1 MSAFNARLGLSVGTT
16 PTGVIDA
23 TGNGTFGT
31 ISGSTITATTQ
42 FSGPGT
48 GLTGTAASL
57 TAGAV
62 SSITSLQVT
71 NALGFTPYNATNPSN
86 YITGITSLMVTTA
99 LGYTPANVTAIPVV
113 AITVPNM
120 DGTAAIGASGK
131 WADGAHVHPSDTS
144 RQPLN
149 TNLTSIGGLVNAVGW
164 LYNNGTGTF
173 SYSTP
178 TAAQVG
184 APSLTGTGASGSWG
198 ISITGSAATITG
210 VYGGT
215 LTSSQVT
222 TALGYTPY
230 NATNPSGYI
239 SANQTVT
246 LTGDVTGSGATAI
259 TTTLA
264 AATVTG
270 KVLTGFSVGSAVSVA
285 ATDTILAAFG
295 KVQAQLNAVSGAL
308 VYQGVWNA
316 STNSPA
322 LASGVGTKGYYYK
335 VSVAGS
341 TLIDGVSTWKVGD
354 MIVFNGTTW
363 DGIDGVPTEVVTV
376 FGRTGVVVATSG
388 DYTVAQVTGAA
399 PLDSPTFT
407 GTPAAPTP
415 LTANNSTTIATTAFV
430 KAQGYILPSTAPVLT
445 GTNFTGIPSS
455 ALTSSSVTLGSTA
468 MALGTTTTVVTGM
481 GSIQFINAG
490 GIKGTT
496 SGGSTVSLF
505 LLTNDTNNIT
515 RFIAGVDAGG
525 FQWTNQAQSVAWMSL
540 TSANLAVP
548 AVTSTGN
555 VTAAGF
561 STNAGGNG
569 FVQVGSNTASPDPYG
584 AISVTAPTTSNYTY
598 FGMTRAG
605 STAIGW
611 GINTSNQMWIGQP
624 TAGNVGSV
632 LTGTAWV
639 LIGSGGSTFNT
650 TLTCTGAMMAPSYWV
665 TGGSHA
671 SLTTTASQGLVLQ
684 ASTGT
689 SYDFSLI
696 NPANSGYIAVVPT
709 GTNNISFTNNV
720 VVNSNGNTAGTLYV
734 GTASG
739 NQQNI
744 LKVFGGNSSNQSP
757 VVALFKTGNTEGG
770 LAITA
775 SQIKLYQSSA
785 MVDYTDA
792 TISAAKGLSVNTNGD
807 VTVTGKF
814 YIGTNYG
821 AAFNAYGTAG
831 TGAYL
836 AGQTGDTTYRI
847 SIDQSGTIYWASGTG
862 AADTTLARTGVAAL
876 TTNGSFQANILI
888 SGVATGTAPLAVSSQ
903 TVVANLNADLL
914 DGLHASAFATVAQVH
929 YVGTTAIAANR
940 SSAAQSL
947 TGVNIDGSAGS
958 VPWSGVTSK
967 PVIKAPLRWFYEA
980 ALTTTVL
987 QPAYRADA
995 AGTLK
1000 AIRTQS
1006 QTPGTGTLLIKING
1020 TTIASYGTLTLLGT
1034 DSATAWT
1041 DRYTGLSVAIAAG
1054 DSITAVCS
1062 VAGTAAGV
1070 TVQLDIEQTV

>member
-1 MSAFNARLGLSVGTT
+1 MSAFNARQGLSVGVP
-16 PTGVIDA
+16 PTGVVDA

-62 SSITSLQVT
+62 SSITSTQVT

-86 YITGITSLMVTTA
+86 YITGINSLMVTTA

-113 AITVPNM
+113 ATTNPNM
-120 DGTAAIGASGK
+120 NGTAAIGASGK

-149 TNLTSIGGLVNAVGW
+149 TNLTSIGGLTNAAGW

-215 LTSSQVT
+215 LTSGQVT

-270 KVLTGFSVGSAVSVA
+270 KVLTGFAVGSAVTVA

-341 TLIDGVSTWKVGD
+341 TSIDGISTWKVGD
-354 MIVFNGTTW
+354 MVVFNGTTW
-363 DGIDGVPTEVVTV
+363 DGIDGVPTEVTTV
-376 FGRTGVVVATSG
+376 FGRTGAVVATSG

-399 PLDSPTFT
+399 PLASPTFT

-415 LTANNSTTIATTAFV
+415 LTADNSTTIATTAFV
-430 KAQGYILPSTAPVLT
+430 KAQSYLTGNQTITLTGDVTGSGASAITTTLAAATVTGKALTGYTVGTNTAIAATDTILGAFGKLQAQINADGGTVSTVSVVSANGFAGSVATATSTPAITLSTTITGLLKGNGTAISAATASDYVAPSTAPILT
-445 GTNFTGIPSS
+445 GTNFTGIPGTAINS
-455 ALTSSSVTLGSTA
+455 AVANATNATNATVASTVTLADDSTTNTSMVLVWASGTAGNYALKTTSSKLTYNPSSGYLFGTMGLFTGGFRTSGDLAVLWNNSLNNWATNGNDSVGINQTSYQGGSTQFRDLIIYDGKGA
-468 MALGTTTTVVTGM
+468 TVATFTGATKAVTFNGIPSASRFTSTTTTV
-481 GSIQFINAG
+481 
-490 GIKGTT
+490 
-496 SGGSTVSLF
+496 SGFAPFTV
-505 LLTNDTNNIT
+505 
-515 RFIAGVDAGG
+515 A
-525 FQWTNQAQSVAWMSL
+525 
-540 TSANLAVP
+540 
-548 AVTSTGN
+548 
-555 VTAAGF
+555 
-561 STNAGGNG
+561 STN
-569 FVQVGSNTASPDPYG
+569 
-584 AISVTAPTTSNYTY
+584 
-598 FGMTRAG
+598 M
-605 STAIGW
+605 
-611 GINTSNQMWIGQP
+611 
-624 TAGNVGSV
+624 
-632 LTGTAWV
+632 
-639 LIGSGGSTFNT
+639 
-650 TLTCTGAMMAPSYWV
+650 
-665 TGGSHA
+665 
-671 SLTTTASQGLVLQ
+671 
-684 ASTGT
+684 
-689 SYDFSLI
+689 
-696 NPANSGYIAVVPT
+696 
-709 GTNNISFTNNV
+709 
-720 VVNSNGNTAGTLYV
+720 
-734 GTASG
+734 
-739 NQQNI
+739 
-744 LKVFGGNSSNQSP
+744 
-757 VVALFKTGNTEGG
+757 
-770 LAITA
+770 
-775 SQIKLYQSSA
+775 
-785 MVDYTDA
+785 
-792 TISAAKGLSVNTNGD
+792 
-807 VTVTGKF
+807 
-814 YIGTNYG
+814 
-821 AAFNAYGTAG
+821 
-831 TGAYL
+831 
-836 AGQTGDTTYRI
+836 
-847 SIDQSGTIYWASGTG
+847 
-862 AADTTLARTGVAAL
+862 
-876 TTNGSFQANILI
+876 
-888 SGVATGTAPLAVSSQ
+888 
-903 TVVANLNADLL
+903 VANLNVDML
-914 DGLHASAFATVAQVH
+914 DGYHATAFALTGQTH

-940 SSAAQSL
+940 SSGAQTL
-947 TGVNIDGSAGS
+947 TGVSIDGSAGS

-987 QPAYRADA
+987 QPAYRADV

-1020 TTIASYGTLTLLGT
+1020 TTIASYGTLTLVGT